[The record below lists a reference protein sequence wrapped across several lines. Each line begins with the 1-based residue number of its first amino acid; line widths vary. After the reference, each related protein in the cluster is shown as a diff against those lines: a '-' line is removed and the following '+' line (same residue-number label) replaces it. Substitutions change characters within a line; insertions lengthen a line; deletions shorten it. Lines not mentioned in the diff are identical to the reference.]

1 MHMFTPEKL
10 FFGGIVAMVV
20 SVYVSQAAYRVRSES
35 IEGLANILTLGGL
48 AAAVIGWFQWH

>member
-1 MHMFTPEKL
+1 MFTPEKL
-10 FFGGIVAMVV
+10 FFGGLVAMFA
-20 SVYVSQAAYRVRSES
+20 SVFVGQVAYRARSES